1 LKDLK
6 ETVGF
11 LYMEV
16 IGVKFD
22 GKNKIGDFEWMVQQ
36 PLYKNAV
43 FLYCDTDDADFSSD
57 LFGLRAY
64 RPRTFPIP
72 VCSKENGCFSC
83 LNIYNKLIINAAFNN
98 LHNYIKDNNNITTV
112 FYSFDKTLDIR
123 LLHEHPFVASSVI
136 TYIMEKIRQISTQA
150 IRLLVPQNSKST
162 IIG

>member
-1 LKDLK
+1 
-6 ETVGF
+6 
-11 LYMEV
+11 MNV

-57 LFGLRAY
+57 LFGLRVY
-64 RPRTFPIP
+64 RPRTIPIP

-83 LNIYNKLIINAAFNN
+83 LNIYNKLIINAAFNR
-98 LHNYIKDNNNITTV
+98 LHDYIKDNNITTV
-112 FYSFDKTLDIR
+112 FYSFENTLDIR
-123 LLHEHPFVASSVI
+123 VLHEHPFVASSVI
-136 TYIMEKIRQISTQA
+136 TYIMQKIQQISTQS
-150 IRLLVPQNSKST
+150 IRLLIPQNSKST